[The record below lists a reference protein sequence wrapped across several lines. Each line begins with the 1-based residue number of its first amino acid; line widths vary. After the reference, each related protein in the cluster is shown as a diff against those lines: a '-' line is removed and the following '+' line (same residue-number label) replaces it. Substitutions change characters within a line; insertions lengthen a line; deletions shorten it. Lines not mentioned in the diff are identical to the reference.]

1 MVTDKH
7 SSNTSLKHQSS
18 IINSTKS
25 LNRLFVVNKPI
36 FKSSNGYMGYIKRKY
51 NTKKV
56 GFSGTLDPFATGCL
70 IVATGQYTKLF
81 QYLDK
86 TPKSYKATLWLGAN
100 SPSLD
105 IEQVDSIQEIPVFPL
120 EQIRDTLASLQG
132 ELTYYPP
139 KFCAKKIDGKR
150 AYELMREGREVDLKT
165 ITSTIYDIRLIHY
178 NHPFIHFE
186 TTVSEGTYIRSL
198 GALIAD
204 KLNVDGTL
212 SSLHRI
218 HEGRF
223 RFEKE
228 KALNPFKYLAIPY
241 NVYTGDDSYLEL
253 GKKLSIDYFEIKK
266 DGIYLV
272 ETENFFS
279 IIEITDHTVSYK
291 LNRIEKY
298 KEKTC
303 SPSTPPQK

>member
-1 MVTDKH
+1 MR
-7 SSNTSLKHQSS
+7 SNNRTSLSHQPS
-18 IINSTKS
+18 IISSTKG

-36 FKSSNGYMGYIKRKY
+36 FRTSNSYMGYVKRKY

-105 IEQVDSIQEIPVFPL
+105 IEKVDSIQEVPPFSQTEIEKTLNSL
-120 EQIRDTLASLQG
+120 EG

-139 KFCAKKIDGKR
+139 KFSAKKVNGKR
-150 AYELMREGREVDLKT
+150 AYELAREGKEIDLRQ
-165 ITSTIYDIRLIHY
+165 ITSTIHDIKLLTY

-186 TTVSEGTYIRSL
+186 ATVSEGTYIRSL
-198 GALIAD
+198 GAIIAD
-204 KLNVDGTL
+204 KLGVDATL

-218 HEGRF
+218 HEGTF
-223 RFEKE
+223 YYDNE
-228 KALNPFKYLAIPY
+228 KALDPFTRLKISRNIYS
-241 NVYTGDDSYLEL
+241 GDENHLEL
-253 GKKLSIDYFEIKK
+253 GKKLSIDYFSIKEN
-266 DGIYLV
+266 GVYLV
-272 ETENFFS
+272 ETEHFFS
-279 IIEITDHTVSYK
+279 IVEIINGTVSYR
-291 LNRIEKY
+291 LNRIAKF
-298 KEKTC
+298 KEESCTASK
-303 SPSTPPQK
+303 PMQK